1 MNEIIITNRSAK
13 RLEYET
19 LTGFQVWDVTRGQVF
34 AEMREH
40 ERRVWSVDF
49 SLVDPTRLA
58 SGGDDG
64 CVKIWHINQVNFD
77 LYIRFS

>member
-1 MNEIIITNRSAK
+1 MIEIILKNRGKKS
-13 RLEYET
+13 RNET

-34 AEMREH
+34 SEMREH

-64 CVKIWHINQVNFD
+64 CVKIWHINQV
-77 LYIRFS
+77 RSVC